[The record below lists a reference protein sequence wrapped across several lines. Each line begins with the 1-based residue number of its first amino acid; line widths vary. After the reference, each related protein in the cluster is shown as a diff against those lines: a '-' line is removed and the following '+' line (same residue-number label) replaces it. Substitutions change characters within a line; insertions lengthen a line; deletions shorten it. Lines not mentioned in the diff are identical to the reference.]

1 MGLSIRI
8 FVIEEDDTIKHLP
21 LARYERLLERD
32 PNESLPKYAGRRV
45 RYALIVV
52 DLINRRPI
60 EIVKD
65 EFAYLNFDDDGRLII
80 SEHEKGESLAFDMI
94 NFFSPGQQDK
104 RVINPRHKFAK
115 KRYFDKYRWEP
126 SDEIIAAIGES
137 IFGKLI

>member
-21 LARYERLLERD
+21 LARYERLLKRD

-65 EFAYLNFDDDGRLII
+65 EFAFLNFDDKGRLKT
-80 SEHEKGESLAFDMI
+80 SEHEKEESLAFDMLG
-94 NFFSPGQQDK
+94 FTSLEQQDK
-104 RVINPRHKFAK
+104 RVIDARHKFAK
-115 KRYFDKYRWEP
+115 KRYFNKHRWEP
-126 SDEIIAAIGES
+126 SDKIIAAIGEA
-137 IFGKLI
+137 IFGKNF